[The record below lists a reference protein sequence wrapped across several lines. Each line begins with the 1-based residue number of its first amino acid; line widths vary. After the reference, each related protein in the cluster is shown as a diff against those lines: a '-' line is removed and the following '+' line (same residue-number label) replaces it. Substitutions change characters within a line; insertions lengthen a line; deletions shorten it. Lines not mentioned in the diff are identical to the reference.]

1 MSLGADHLR
10 EDGKSAAGKKWEI
23 SCWEDPWRDFPGS
36 QIPVEI
42 VWICEGGDR
51 YCGPG
56 SFLCLWSFQPLR
68 VVWKAVRGLPCPSS
82 TLYSQCSVFSTG
94 LGESSQEECENRSGF
109 CCWVGMES
117 LLRSPFV
124 ILRRKAKEVEKVCTP
139 EAAGGGLGKNF
150 LPG

>member
-1 MSLGADHLR
+1 M
-10 EDGKSAAGKKWEI
+10 
-23 SCWEDPWRDFPGS
+23 
-36 QIPVEI
+36 EI
-42 VWICEGGDR
+42 VRICEGGDR

-82 TLYSQCSVFSTG
+82 TLYGQCSVFRTG

-117 LLRSPFV
+117 LLSSPFV

-139 EAAGGGLGKNF
+139 RLLEGGWGRTSFLDREEHAFLCSRYIFTAAVRLGSSGFEGTAWHLFKQH
-150 LPG
+150 L